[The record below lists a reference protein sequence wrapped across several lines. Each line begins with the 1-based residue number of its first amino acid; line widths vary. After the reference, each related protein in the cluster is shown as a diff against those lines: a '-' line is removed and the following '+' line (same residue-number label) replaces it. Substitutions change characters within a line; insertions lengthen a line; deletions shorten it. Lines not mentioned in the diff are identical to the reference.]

1 MQTNVPLISDA
12 MHPWPSIMFG
22 NIAGLYPK
30 TNQVKVRYLEEKAK
44 ENQSMII
51 ALTESHLKSPILD
64 AEIHIPGY
72 QLVRKDRQDQINKGG
87 VIVYVKDSYAGGL
100 VVLSSGCNGVVEWMV
115 LALPKIDSVFVN
127 VYRPPTCEECFFVEA
142 IEDIAHTI
150 NKIDG
155 KMPNIIMCGDYNM
168 PLVDWSNCTV
178 HGGTRDMQ
186 KQAETLIEFMSKFCL
201 QQLVVEPTRNNNIL
215 DLFLTNN
222 PDLVLSIDVDD
233 TVVSDHRLLQVRT
246 RFSEAAGPK
255 SECHEMQ
262 GLASLNFY
270 HKTINWEQIN
280 DELFNVN
287 WTLKFQNKNASE
299 ILDALL
305 ETLLQVCSRF
315 VPKKGERK
323 RKSNIPKDRKIL
335 MRKRSN
341 LNKKSRRAGPSGRAK
356 IRRDLELIEFDLLQS
371 HRREAEAMENR
382 ALNVIRENSKYF
394 FSYAKSKSKIRVP
407 VGPLEKDGKLLD
419 DPQDMS
425 ELLQKQFVTV
435 FSNPRLSEAEIQAV
449 LDCNNGS
456 FENIAITE
464 RDMEEAIRQM
474 SSNAGPGPDGIPS
487 LLLKKCVNSL
497 SQPLALLWT
506 ESLAT
511 GVIPDQF
518 KVGLITPVHKSGGRD
533 EVKNYR
539 PITLTSHLIKVFER
553 VLVRK
558 LVEYLESCDLLNNA
572 QHGFRKNRSCL
583 SQLMDHYQSILNIM
597 ESGHGADVIYLDFA
611 KAFDKVDHGI
621 LMMKLVALGVGGLVL
636 NWIHEFLTRRV
647 QIVKVEGSYS
657 CEAGVTSGVPQGTVL
672 GPILFLLFLGD
683 IDRELVYAKAS
694 SFADDTR
701 VVMEIG
707 THEDQAVL
715 QENLRKL
722 YWWANLNNMEFN
734 GGKFQHLG
742 YGPRLPGGVGY
753 LTADGESI
761 EEAASLKDLGIIMS
775 ADANFDVHIGEICSK
790 GKSMAGWIMRTFSTR
805 ETVPMITLFRALVL
819 PIMEYCCQLW
829 SPKKQYLIRSIE
841 SVQRNFTA
849 KIAGTEGLKYGQR
862 LEFLRMYSLERRRDR
877 YTVIYVWKILQGVAP
892 NMLGNDQIRSTNPD
906 SRLGRYCILPPLN
919 NRAPKY
925 VQTLR
930 ENSFCVRG
938 PKLFNELT
946 AELRNFQGSLE
957 AFKRRLD
964 NYLVSV
970 DDKPYDPTEPQLADT
985 NSLKDQ
991 IICARLRTRSMPL

>member
-1 MQTNVPLISDA
+1 M
-12 MHPWPSIMFG
+12 
-22 NIAGLYPK
+22 
-30 TNQVKVRYLEEKAK
+30 
-44 ENQSMII
+44 
-51 ALTESHLKSPILD
+51 
-64 AEIHIPGY
+64 
-72 QLVRKDRQDQINKGG
+72 
-87 VIVYVKDSYAGGL
+87 IVYVMDNYAGGL
-100 VVLSSGCNGVVEWMV
+100 EVLTSGCNGAVEWIV
-115 LALPKIDSVFVN
+115 LTLPKIDTVFIN
-127 VYRPPTCEECFFVEA
+127 VYRPPTCEERFFVDA
-142 IEDIAHTI
+142 IEDIALI
-150 NKIDG
+150 VDQIDG

-168 PLVDWSNCTV
+168 PLVDWSSCIV

-186 KQAETLIEFMSKFCL
+186 KQAEILTEFMSKFCL
-201 QQLVVEPTRNNNIL
+201 QQMIVEPTRNKNIL

-222 PDLVLSIDVDD
+222 PDLVWNIEVDD

-246 RFSEAAGPK
+246 RFSEATVPK
-255 SECHEMQ
+255 SECPELQ

-270 HKTINWEQIN
+270 HKKINWEQLN
-280 DELFNVN
+280 GELLKVN
-287 WTLKFQNKNASE
+287 WSLKFHNKNASE
-299 ILDALL
+299 ILDIFLELLL
-305 ETLLQVCSRF
+305 EVCSRF

-323 RKSNIPKDRKIL
+323 RKSNIPRDRKIL

-341 LNKKSRRAGPSGRAK
+341 LNKKSSLAGPSGRAK
-356 IRRDLELIEFDLLQS
+356 IRRDLELIEFELLES
-371 HRREAEAMENR
+371 HRKEAEAMESR
-382 ALNVIRENSKYF
+382 AVNVIRENSKYF
-394 FSYAKSKSKIRVP
+394 FSYAKTKSKIRVP
-407 VGPLEKDGKLLD
+407 VGPLEQDGNLVD

-425 ELLQKQFVTV
+425 ELLQKQFVKV
-435 FSNPRLSEAEIQAV
+435 FSSPRLSEAEVQAL
-449 LDCNNGS
+449 LDCNYGR
-456 FENIAITE
+456 FENITITE
-464 RDMEEAIRQM
+464 GDIEESIRQM
-474 SSNAGPGPDGIPS
+474 ASNAGPGPDGIPS
-487 LLLKKCVNSL
+487 LLLKKCVSSL

-506 ESLAT
+506 ESLGR

-518 KVGLITPVHKSGGRD
+518 KVGLITPVHKGGGRD

-553 VLVRK
+553 VLARK
-558 LVEYLESCDLLNNA
+558 LIAYLESCDLLNNA

-583 SQLMDHYQSILNIM
+583 SQLMDHYQSILNIL

-621 LMMKLVALGVGGLVL
+621 LMMKLVALGVGGLIL

-647 QIVKVEGSYS
+647 QTVKVEGSYS

-683 IDRELVYAKAS
+683 IDRELVRAKAS

-707 THEDQAVL
+707 THEDQAEL

-734 GGKFQHLG
+734 GGKFEHLG
-742 YGPRLPGGVGY
+742 YGPRLPDGVRY
-753 LTADGESI
+753 LTADGDSI

-775 ADANFDVHIGEICSK
+775 ANANFEIHIGEICSK

-805 ETVPMITLFRALVL
+805 EPVPMITLFRALVL

-849 KIAGTEGLKYGQR
+849 KIVGTEGLKYGQR
-862 LEFLRMYSLERRRDR
+862 LKFLRMYSLERRRDR
-877 YTVIYVWKILQGVAP
+877 YTVIYVWKILQGFAP
-892 NMLGNDQIRSTNPD
+892 NMLGNDQIRSTNSN
-906 SRLGRYCILPPLN
+906 SRLGRYCLLPPLN

-938 PKLFNELT
+938 PKVFNELT

-964 NYLVSV
+964 NYLATV
-970 DDKPYDPTEPQLADT
+970 DDKPHDPTEPQLADT

-991 IICARLRTRSMPL
+991 INSVRLRSRDLPL